1 MKEVLAQLDGDFDI
15 PDTGVN
21 WDVEWLEDEDFEE
34 GELILPLNS
43 VILPEQE
50 EEEINLRT
58 VQIEEMN
65 DSEEEVAKGRPSNV
79 TVEEFSWSNNRT
91 EIDIPQF

>member
-1 MKEVLAQLDGDFDI
+1 MD
-15 PDTGVN
+15 
-21 WDVEWLEDEDFEE
+21 
-34 GELILPLNS
+34 S

-58 VQIEEMN
+58 VQIEEMG
-65 DSEEEVAKGRPSNV
+65 DSEERVAKGRPSNV
-79 TVEEFSWSNNRT
+79 TVEEFSRSNNRT

>member
-1 MKEVLAQLDGDFDI
+1 M
-15 PDTGVN
+15 
-21 WDVEWLEDEDFEE
+21 
-34 GELILPLNS
+34 NS

-65 DSEEEVAKGRPSNV
+65 DSGEEVAKGRSSNV
-79 TVEEFSWSNNRT
+79 TVEEFSWSYNRT